1 MTSDGD
7 FCENE
12 RVLCYEPDMTKARV
26 IYDAKVLKIIEG
38 ELPSEGN
45 KRKTTA
51 VRQFL
56 VHFQGLSIEVH
67 ILVPKNFC
75 KINSP

>member
-1 MTSDGD
+1 MSEGD

-26 IYDAKVLKIIEG
+26 MYDAKIIKILEG
-38 ELPSEGN
+38 EVQSEGN

-51 VRQFL
+51 MKQFL
-56 VHFQGLSIEVH
+56 IHFQGLSQVS
-67 ILVPKNFC
+67 N
-75 KINSP
+75 